1 MPEAMQVRTLPPWIE
16 SYNPRLGALSEE
28 HIGPLEPQLPQ
39 PLLLPQHNSQPNE
52 PQRVATHSTGSSS
65 QNKASN
71 RQQNALVSPDGYPD
85 SSTEKLPLKNRRP
98 RNLAQL
104 ITGKG
109 PSKWDHLRSADP
121 VIVPNRAPQLQHSWR
136 EFVDSSRYGSHLPNE
151 HSEIVDDA
159 ALDRLQPGLN
169 DPVFLPS
176 SAGGDTAKKS
186 STRTKARR
194 ATPFLERLLLMPVRH
209 PLGPLF
215 CRLMVLSTS
224 VIALALAATIH
235 RKISEH
241 SEDQD
246 IGLEERGQSIF
257 AIAVDTVA
265 IPYIG
270 YITWDDNMGR
280 PLGLRPPKERVKLI
294 LMDLFFIM
302 FKAASTGL
310 AFETL
315 IFSRVSTTISLIRA
329 LAAFELIGL
338 VSWGMT
344 LIANVFR
351 VVERLGG

>member
-1 MPEAMQVRTLPPWIE
+1 MPDVKQVRTLPPWIE
-16 SYNPRLGALSEE
+16 SYNSRLGAPSEE
-28 HIGPLEPQLPQ
+28 HISPLEPQLPL
-39 PLLLPQHNSQPNE
+39 PTILPQHNSQPNE
-52 PQRVATHSTGSSS
+52 PQRVTTHSSGSSS
-65 QNKASN
+65 QKARSNN
-71 RQQNALVSPDGYPD
+71 RQQQSPDGYLD

-98 RNLAQL
+98 RNLSQF

-121 VIVPNRAPQLQHSWR
+121 VIVPNRAPQLQQTWR
-136 EFVDSSRYGSHLPNE
+136 DFVTSSSYAAHRPNE

-159 ALDRLQPGLN
+159 DLEKLQPGLN
-169 DPVFLPS
+169 DPICLPS
-176 SAGGDTAKKS
+176 SAGGDTAHKS

-194 ATPFLERLLLMPVRH
+194 ATPFLERLILVPVRH

-224 VIALALAATIH
+224 VIALALAATIQ
-235 RKISEH
+235 RRISED
-241 SEDQD
+241 SGDPNVGQ
-246 IGLEERGQSIF
+246 EERGQAIF

-315 IFSRVSTTISLIRA
+315 IFSKVSWTISLIRA